1 MQASHFR
8 EPTLV
13 NYRLAFLFLLA
24 ARPAYAVDPTGV
36 ASCDAFLKRYES
48 CSSELSPRQL
58 HDAQKELLEG
68 AMGMRAAATDPK
80 IRVQLEQFCTD
91 RFEQMKKSSDIKDCM
106 SKP

>member
-8 EPTLV
+8 EPSLV

-24 ARPAYAVDPTGV
+24 ASPAYAVDPT
-36 ASCDAFLKRYES
+36 AFLKRYES

>member
-1 MQASHFR
+1 VKKS
-8 EPTLV
+8 
-13 NYRLAFLFLLA
+13 LALLIFFA
-24 ARPAYAVDPTGV
+24 ATPAHAVDPTGV
-36 ASCDAFLKRYES
+36 EACDAFLKRYEA

-80 IRVQLEQFCTD
+80 IRAELEKFCAE
-91 RFEQMKKSSDIKDCM
+91 RFAQMKKSSDIRDCM

>member
-1 MQASHFR
+1 MNV

-13 NYRLAFLFLLA
+13 KSSLILFLVLVA
-24 ARPAYAVDPTGV
+24 TPAFAVDPTGV
-36 ASCDAFLKRYES
+36 DSCDAFLKRYES

-80 IRVQLEQFCTD
+80 IRAELARFCAD